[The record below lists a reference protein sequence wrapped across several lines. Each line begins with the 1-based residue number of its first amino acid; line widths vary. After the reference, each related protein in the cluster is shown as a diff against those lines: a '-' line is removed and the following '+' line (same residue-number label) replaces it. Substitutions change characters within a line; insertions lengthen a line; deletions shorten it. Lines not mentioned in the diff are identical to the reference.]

1 MKYYFKLQYTLLNRH
16 ILDFGLSPWA
26 GYLLGLLL
34 FIGLSIFLFARIDL
48 AEYVYGFLVLGILL
62 NHGSVLRNDFIKSCY
77 LRSTYL
83 KIRLIENALIATPF
97 LIFLGYKHCYVIA
110 GGLAVGALIATF
122 INFSRSLNY
131 ALPTPFYKIPF
142 EFILG
147 FRSTFVL
154 ILFAYFLTFMSI
166 KVDNFSLG
174 IFSILLVFLISLS
187 FYSNLEDKFYVWVYN
202 FSPKQFLL
210 HKVKTALIHATIL
223 CLPATV
229 SLLAFYPESWWAIL
243 AVQGLGYLYLSCIV
257 LAKYLNFPHKLNLP
271 QSIVIGL
278 GLWFPP
284 LLLGIIP
291 FFYTKSVK
299 KLKEVLG

>member
-1 MKYYFKLQYTLLNRH
+1 M
-16 ILDFGLSPWA
+16 
-26 GYLLGLLL
+26 
-34 FIGLSIFLFARIDL
+34 
-48 AEYVYGFLVLGILL
+48 
-62 NHGSVLRNDFIKSCY
+62 LRNDFIKSCY

-97 LIFLGYKHCYVIA
+97 LIFLLFKHCYLAA
-110 GGLAVGALIATF
+110 GLLAIGVVVSAF
-122 INFSRSLNY
+122 INFAQNLHY

-147 FRSTFVL
+147 FRSTFLLVF
-154 ILFAYFLTFMSI
+154 FAYFLTLMSI
-166 KVDNFSLG
+166 KVDNFNLG

-187 FYSNLEDKFYVWVYN
+187 FYANPEDKFYVWVYS

-229 SLLAFYPESWWAIL
+229 SLLAFYLDYWWVIL
-243 AVQGLGYLYLSCIV
+243 AVQGLGCLYLSCLV
-257 LAKYLNFPHKLNLP
+257 LAKYLNFPHQLNLP
-271 QSIVIGL
+271 QSIIIGL
-278 GLWFPP
+278 ALSFPP

-299 KLKEVLG
+299 KLKEVLS